1 MDLRLTDRQLDL
13 QRRARALTDEVLLP
27 LEEDCEANDGLS
39 PEQHAAAKAEVLAR
53 GFHAINHAV
62 EDGGRGLDLFD
73 QMLVEALRPDIE
85 REIEAA
91 VAFAEASPAPGRA
104 ELLTDVI

>member
-1 MDLRLTDRQLDL
+1 
-13 QRRARALTDEVLLP
+13 
-27 LEEDCEANDGLS
+27 
-39 PEQHAAAKAEVLAR
+39 
-53 GFHAINHAV
+53 
-62 EDGGRGLDLFD
+62 
-73 QMLVEALRPDIE
+73 LVEALRPEVE